1 MICTFSTI
9 CTHAMRTNIV
19 IDDKLMEEVL
29 RVTGLKTKKEAVE
42 RGLRMLLR
50 LGKQT
55 RIRKLRGKLHWE
67 GNLEVMRNDN

>member
-1 MICTFSTI
+1 M
-9 CTHAMRTNIV
+9 

-42 RGLRMLLR
+42 RGLRLLLR

-55 RIRKLRGKLHWE
+55 RIRKFRGKLHWE
-67 GNLEVMRNDN
+67 GDLDVMRTDK